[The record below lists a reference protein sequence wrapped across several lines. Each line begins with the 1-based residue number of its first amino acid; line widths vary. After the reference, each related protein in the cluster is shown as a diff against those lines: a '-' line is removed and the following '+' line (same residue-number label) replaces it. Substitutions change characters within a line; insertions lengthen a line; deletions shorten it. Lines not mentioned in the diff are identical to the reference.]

1 MSHVTGAV
9 INRRRTESV
18 DSRYMCAADN
28 DCGKGETKPPVVHG
42 IHVSGKTGLPSIARK
57 HNQWRKW

>member
-1 MSHVTGAV
+1 M
-9 INRRRTESV
+9 

-28 DCGKGETKPPVVHG
+28 DRGKGETKPPVVHG
-42 IHVSGKTGLPSIARK
+42 IHVSRKTGLPSMARK